1 MFIKSIGE
9 KTYDL
14 AIVGAGPAGITL
26 ALRLAEQT
34 RATILLIE
42 SGARESKQ
50 EILKLSE
57 VAATGDLASNYYP
70 LHAQRVFGGTSTVWT
85 GFCTTMEK
93 RAFLNNEWPIE
104 YEDISPYYEDVADIL
119 ELPKQVYQTPIKRLV
134 GNENIVYRPYYL
146 SQPVR
151 FNEKYVAPLRDH
163 QTIDVLLN
171 NTCTKPLSNGNVIEA
186 LLLQESEGQSS
197 AARYVKARLYVL
209 ACGGIG
215 NAKLLQLG
223 QIAADS
229 PVGHYFMEHPH
240 IYDPGVLELSKKM
253 IDPVFL
259 EKRVIHAL
267 QFSDEYCVKNNLLS
281 FTVSFETSWIEN
293 RALLGE
299 TKSVYVSLPVV
310 RAEMAA
316 RESNRISLGD
326 RRDHLKQPTTRVNFQ
341 FNYQTQA
348 EKIWDALARELLA
361 SGIGRATTLAASSHD
376 ITGGGHYMGT
386 TRMGSAANTS
396 VVDANCKVHT
406 MDNLYIT
413 GSSIFPAS
421 GASHPTFSIVAFAL
435 RLADHLSTKLQG

>member
-1 MFIKSIGE
+1 MQDGVYRIF
-9 KTYDL
+9 T
-14 AIVGAGPAGITL
+14 
-26 ALRLAEQT
+26 
-34 RATILLIE
+34 
-42 SGARESKQ
+42 
-50 EILKLSE
+50 
-57 VAATGDLASNYYP
+57 
-70 LHAQRVFGGTSTVWT
+70 
-85 GFCTTMEK
+85 
-93 RAFLNNEWPIE
+93 NEWPIE

-171 NTCTKPLSNGNVIEA
+171 NTCTKPLSNGKVIEA

-197 AARYVKARLYVL
+197 AARYVKARRYVL

-240 IYDPGVLELSKKM
+240 IYDPGVLELSTKM
-253 IDPVFL
+253 IDPVL

-299 TKSVYVSLPVV
+299 IKSVYVSLPVV

-341 FNYQTQA
+341 FKYQTLA
-348 EKIWDALARELLA
+348 EKIWNALARELLA
-361 SGIGRATTLAASSHD
+361 SGIGRATTLASSNHD